1 MLTESSTGDKLVH
14 RYMDTNRDMKLRLSG
29 QRALWGNVPSSLRA
43 ASVALNGN
51 RIRFRAIFDAGASS
65 SDKEHLCFAAMDIIA
80 DFEAP
85 LTIEEEYLDVPAPS
99 DMEHLQNLLFLRAEN

>member
-1 MLTESSTGDKLVH
+1 
-14 RYMDTNRDMKLRLSG
+14 
-29 QRALWGNVPSSLRA
+29 
-43 ASVALNGN
+43 
-51 RIRFRAIFDAGASS
+51 
-65 SDKEHLCFAAMDIIA
+65 MDIIA